1 MRTNFAFLCDAAAQ
15 GAEGK
20 ISALGI
26 GISQLHTQQV
36 PVQRA
41 QIVLV
46 AQIGFTADEA
56 GTKQLAVRL
65 IDADG
70 GNVIAPV
77 DGQLVFNAPE
87 GALSPVAQVL
97 LEFSMVTFPKFGVY
111 SVDLSID
118 GQSIASLPLEVL
130 PLQTSQA

>member
-26 GISQLHTQQV
+26 GISQLHAQQV

-46 AQIGFTADEA
+46 AQIGFNADEA

-130 PLQTSQA
+130 LLQTSQA

>member
-26 GISQLHTQQV
+26 GISQLHAQQV
-36 PVQRA
+36 PVQRP
-41 QIVLV
+41 QMVLV
-46 AQIGFTADEA
+46 AQLGFDADEA
-56 GTKQLAVRL
+56 GTKQLSVRL

-70 GNVIAPV
+70 GNVIQPV
-77 DGQLVFNAPE
+77 DGQIVFNAPD
-87 GALSPVAQVL
+87 GALSPVAQVM
-97 LEFSMVTFPKFGVY
+97 LEFALVTFPQFGVY

-118 GQSIASLPLEVL
+118 EQSIASLPLEVL
-130 PLQTSQA
+130 PLQPSLA